1 MKAGT
6 LLLSATL
13 LIPALAPATTLRLT
27 GDVDLLVLDGKRVSS
42 SLLRGAD
49 GIELDNGPHQVV
61 FRVEKIIQLPDRS
74 YQRYA
79 SPPLIASF
87 DTRLISLVNVNLPR
101 LETRE
106 ETQSFSA
113 TPEITL
119 LDGNAAPIPVTLDIL
134 AVTRTAAGIDY
145 EQAAAV
151 YNHNRKLA
159 VRSPLSAPL
168 PDDSTLLSKK
178 TELDFPSLQSQTL
191 AEQRLKYW
199 FQQADSDTR
208 NRFLQWARQQPSS

>member
-6 LLLSATL
+6 LLLLCATL
-13 LIPALAPATTLRLT
+13 LIPALAPATTLRLA
-27 GDVDLLVLDGKRVSS
+27 GDVDLLVLDGKKVSS

-74 YQRYA
+74 YQRYL

-101 LETRE
+101 LETQA
-106 ETQSFSA
+106 ETQAFNTA
-113 TPEITL
+113 PEITL
-119 LDGNAAPIPVTLDIL
+119 LDGNAAPIPVKLDIL
-134 AVTRTAAGIDY
+134 TVTKTASGIDY
-145 EQAAAV
+145 EQATAM
-151 YNHNRKLA
+151 YNHNRKIA
-159 VRSPLSAPL
+159 SPSQSTTM

-178 TELDFPSLQSQTL
+178 TELDFPSIQSQTL

-199 FQQADSDTR
+199 FQQADPDTR
-208 NRFLQWARQQPSS
+208 NRFMQWARQQPSS

>member
-1 MKAGT
+1 MKAGP
-6 LLLSATL
+6 LLLCASL
-13 LIPALAPATTLRLT
+13 LLPALAPATTLRLA
-27 GDVDLLVLDGKRVSS
+27 GDVDLLVLDGKKVSS

-61 FRVEKIIQLPDRS
+61 FRVQKVIQLPDRS
-74 YQRYA
+74 YQRYV

-101 LETRE
+101 LETQT
-106 ETQSFSA
+106 ETQAFDAAPGIS
-113 TPEITL
+113 L
-119 LDGNAAPIPVTLDIL
+119 LDGNAAPIPVRLDIL
-134 AVTRTAAGIDY
+134 AVTKTASGIDY
-145 EQAAAV
+145 ERATAV
-151 YNHNRKLA
+151 YNHNRTLA
-159 VRSPLSAPL
+159 SHSPLSATM